1 MAASQQYEIAELIG
15 NADSG
20 TEFDINDIYDANL
33 ITNHGFHR
41 DAKDLLKRVTPP
53 AKPKATIFTDGQNE
67 KHILIVL
74 PMYLCYNAE
83 KHSDPFDFLNMFSD
97 SIILPPD
104 SISDEQFAIG
114 ETVEISITAVF
125 TPSSVNLAF
134 ENETCMAHLLFPAPP
149 DDVAFDNTTLFI
161 PVNSSD
167 VTSDVYLFKL
177 NRTSDSEFVF
187 SKGALAHNAGR

>member
-20 TEFDINDIYDANL
+20 TEFDIDDVYDANL

-53 AKPKATIFTDGQNE
+53 AKPKATIFTDGRNE

-74 PMYLCYNAE
+74 PMHLCYNAE
-83 KHSDPFDFLNMFSD
+83 KHSDPSEFLNVFTYST
-97 SIILPPD
+97 ILPPD

-114 ETVEISITAVF
+114 ETVEISVTEDF

-134 ENETCMAHLLFPAPP
+134 ENETGMAHLLFPAPP
-149 DDVAFDNTTLFI
+149 DDVAFDNITLFI
-161 PVNSSD
+161 PVDSFD
-167 VTSDVYLFKL
+167 VTSDAYLFKL